1 MIAHTEVF
9 ILNTHFSLH
18 FDGPMVNGEGVD
30 TDSGINDMLQYLVHK
45 ATGIRIQLE
54 EKENLTWLEFV
65 MSQCGQ
71 LQETVKFEEDDALF
85 GLRMHWG

>member
-1 MIAHTEVF
+1 M
-9 ILNTHFSLH
+9 H

-65 MSQCGQ
+65 HVAVRTAPRDRQ
-71 LQETVKFEEDDALF
+71 V
-85 GLRMHWG
+85 